1 MAAQI
6 APASARRTRP
16 VRLGPLGVTVEHR
29 AGGSIYLDPLHPLG
43 PYADRLTERL
53 VHWAAHAPDRTF
65 MAQRD
70 ERGEWRRLTYAE
82 ALESARRIGG
92 ALLERGLSAERPLM
106 ILSGNDLEHA
116 LLALGAL
123 HAGVAY
129 VPVSPAYSLL
139 STDFAKLR
147 HIVALTTPGLVYAAD
162 GRRFGRA
169 IEAVVGRDVEV
180 VAAGEPVP
188 GRPTT
193 PVSALLGARGGAAV
207 DDAHAAVGP
216 DTVAKIL
223 FTSGSTGAPKGVI
236 NTHRMLCANM
246 EQLRTQF
253 AFFHDMPPVILDW
266 SPWHH
271 TAGGNHNFNLVL
283 YNGGTFYIDDGKPT
297 PDAIAATVRNLR
309 EVSPTWYFN
318 VPRGYDA
325 LIPHLRGDRRLRES
339 FFRDVQ
345 VLYYAGAGMAQSVW
359 DALDEIASATYGER
373 ILMLTGLGATETAPF
388 ALTAGAGMSGAGLVG
403 LPAAGVRLKLT
414 PVEGKLEARV
424 QGPNVTPGYW
434 RQPELTAKA
443 FDEEGY
449 YRFGDALKF
458 VDPADP
464 HKGLLF
470 DGRVAEDFKLATGT
484 WVSVGPLRLSLI
496 DALSPYAQDVVLAGP
511 DRDYIAALVFPNVA
525 ACAQLAG
532 LADAP
537 AADVL
542 VHPRVRQEVE
552 RRLTAF
558 AARSTG
564 SSNRAARALLLGEP
578 PSIDRGEATDKGSL
592 NQRAVLTNRSALVE
606 RLYAEPPPPEV
617 ICAGRTT

>member
-216 DTVAKIL
+216 DTVAKIC
-223 FTSGSTGAPKGVI
+223 KGY
-236 NTHRMLCANM
+236 
-246 EQLRTQF
+246 E
-253 AFFHDMPPVILDW
+253 PVCQ
-266 SPWHH
+266 
-271 TAGGNHNFNLVL
+271 TA
-283 YNGGTFYIDDGKPT
+283 
-297 PDAIAATVRNLR
+297 
-309 EVSPTWYFN
+309 
-318 VPRGYDA
+318 
-325 LIPHLRGDRRLRES
+325 
-339 FFRDVQ
+339 
-345 VLYYAGAGMAQSVW
+345 
-359 DALDEIASATYGER
+359 
-373 ILMLTGLGATETAPF
+373 
-388 ALTAGAGMSGAGLVG
+388 
-403 LPAAGVRLKLT
+403 
-414 PVEGKLEARV
+414 
-424 QGPNVTPGYW
+424 
-434 RQPELTAKA
+434 
-443 FDEEGY
+443 
-449 YRFGDALKF
+449 
-458 VDPADP
+458 
-464 HKGLLF
+464 
-470 DGRVAEDFKLATGT
+470 
-484 WVSVGPLRLSLI
+484 
-496 DALSPYAQDVVLAGP
+496 
-511 DRDYIAALVFPNVA
+511 
-525 ACAQLAG
+525 
-532 LADAP
+532 
-537 AADVL
+537 
-542 VHPRVRQEVE
+542 
-552 RRLTAF
+552 
-558 AARSTG
+558 
-564 SSNRAARALLLGEP
+564 
-578 PSIDRGEATDKGSL
+578 SIK
-592 NQRAVLTNRSALVE
+592 
-606 RLYAEPPPPEV
+606 
-617 ICAGRTT
+617 